1 MNNLTRA
8 YTENHGF
15 HSIVTSVAIWLDVVP
30 ESAESCHDW
39 LLDGNEPCD
48 SCRTRQHE
56 EVSAIAAELHRVQ
69 AENYELKQKLSKLKE
84 VLR

>member
-1 MNNLTRA
+1 MNNLTKA
-8 YTENHGF
+8 YQENTGF
-15 HSIVTSVAIWLDVVP
+15 RSIVSTVAVWLDVVP
-30 ESAESCHDW
+30 DGNHTSEW
-39 LLDGNEPCD
+39 LLDGDEPCD

-56 EVSAIAAELHRVQ
+56 EVDAIAAELHRVQ

>member
-1 MNNLTRA
+1 MNNLTKA
-8 YTENHGF
+8 YQKNTGF
-15 HSIVTSVAIWLDVVP
+15 RSIVSTVAVWLDVVP
-30 ESAESCHDW
+30 DGNPTSEW
-39 LLDGNEPCD
+39 LLDGDELCD

-56 EVSAIAAELHRVQ
+56 EVDAIAAELHRVQ

>member
-1 MNNLTRA
+1 MNNLTKA
-8 YTENHGF
+8 YTNNTGF
-15 HSIVTSVAIWLDVVP
+15 RSIVSTVAVWLDVVP
-30 ESAESCHDW
+30 DGNPTSEW
-39 LLDGNEPCD
+39 LLDGDEPCD

-56 EVSAIAAELHRVQ
+56 EVNAIAAELHRVQ

>member
-1 MNNLTRA
+1 MNNLTKA
-8 YTENHGF
+8 YTNNTGF
-15 HSIVTSVAIWLDVVP
+15 RSIVSTVAVWLDVVP
-30 ESAESCHDW
+30 DGNPTSEW
-39 LLDGNEPCD
+39 LLDGDEPCD

-56 EVSAIAAELHRVQ
+56 EVDAIAAELHRVQ